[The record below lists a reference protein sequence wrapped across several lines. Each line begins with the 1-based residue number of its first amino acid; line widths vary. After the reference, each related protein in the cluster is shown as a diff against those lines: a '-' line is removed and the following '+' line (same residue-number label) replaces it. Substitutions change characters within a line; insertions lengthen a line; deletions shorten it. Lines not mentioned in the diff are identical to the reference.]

1 MLQKS
6 DRAQKL
12 EDLMQNARWELVNAY
27 FIQLKHYKM
36 FRNNEIIKAWFRKK
50 SSPWKNLPFVSVLV
64 KVSSCCSVSITFFS

>member
-36 FRNNEIIKAWFRKK
+36 FRNNEIIKA
-50 SSPWKNLPFVSVLV
+50 
-64 KVSSCCSVSITFFS
+64 